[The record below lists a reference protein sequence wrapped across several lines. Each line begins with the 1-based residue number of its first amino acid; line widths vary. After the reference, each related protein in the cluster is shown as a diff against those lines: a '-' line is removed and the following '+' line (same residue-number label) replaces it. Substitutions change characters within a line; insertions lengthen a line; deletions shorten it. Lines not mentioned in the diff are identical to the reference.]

1 MQKQKPITK
10 KRKRNITK
18 INQIILVTGIDDIN
32 EIERLLE
39 KSDRQKRIEKRKLK
53 KIKKKQYKPK
63 KILRDQPLPQPQ
75 VIQYNS
81 QPQQISIDA
90 NIILPFIKLL
100 LDKNLVTSEELQT
113 LTLKNNNPL
122 KQVDFK
128 LEGEVLDRSQL
139 RQYWLYLMKHN
150 ELFCA
155 LCGHPI
161 TEKTN
166 KGPWRLTAEHTIP
179 RSEGGSSDSTNLVPA
194 HEICNN
200 IKTNIMPE
208 EWERVGLEMLRS
220 YGIHVDTKH
229 SMYKYHKEIQR

>member
-1 MQKQKPITK
+1 MQKQTPK
-10 KRKRNITK
+10 KRKRNVTK
-18 INQIILVTGIDDIN
+18 INQIMVITGIDDIA
-32 EIERLLE
+32 ELERLIE
-39 KSDRQKRIEKRKLK
+39 KADRKKRIEKRKLK
-53 KIKKKQYKPK
+53 KVKKKEYKPK
-63 KILRDQPLPQPQ
+63 KQLRNQPLINLQDTQPK
-75 VIQYNS
+75 
-81 QPQQISIDA
+81 QISINA

-100 LDKNLVTSEELQT
+100 LDKNLITKEELET
-113 LTLKNNNPL
+113 LTLKENNPL
-122 KQVDFK
+122 RQFDFNI
-128 LEGEVLDRSQL
+128 ENGEILDRGEC

-150 ELFCA
+150 QLYCS

-179 RSEGGSSDSTNLVPA
+179 RSEGGPTDSTNLVPA

-208 EWERVGLEMLRS
+208 EWERIGLEMLRS

-229 SMYKYHKEIQR
+229 TLYKYSKEIQR